1 MKLFGQTA
9 SLFSTT
15 HSVPKAWAE
24 SKGWSPSLYHQ
35 PWAEKVVSMNFSLA
49 PPPRH
54 RDYRPPPPN
63 RKPVSSQPFPI
74 PFALFKPTDTATAVN
89 TKASAYR
96 REPKSNMVL

>member
-35 PWAEKVVSMNFSLA
+35 PWAEKVISMNFKPRATAEA
-49 PPPRH
+49 PGLQTAAPKPKACFITTVSDSICLIQANRH
-54 RDYRPPPPN
+54 RHCS
-63 RKPVSSQPFPI
+63 KH
-74 PFALFKPTDTATAVN
+74 
-89 TKASAYR
+89 
-96 REPKSNMVL
+96 